1 MLVALYNATNG
12 DHWTNNHN
20 WTRDVDLDEWHGVTT
35 DPSGRIVLE
44 LDLEEN
50 ELFGTLPPELGDLSN
65 LRRLGLGDNQLQGEI
80 PSELGNLAELRY
92 LSLTRNLLRGEIPWE
107 LGNLTYLEVLGLGG
121 NALEGEIPS
130 ELGNLANLREL
141 YLWGNRL
148 RGEIPPD
155 LGNLSALE
163 KLLLQDNLL
172 EGSIPLELGDLTN
185 LKELDLSENAALSGC
200 MPEGSPVGFC
210 TSPTNIQMRRE
221 EARTIVLTWD
231 PVEGASHYRIYH
243 DDYWACSNTFFCDD
257 VVGSEVFE
265 TTFTHTGA
273 DRGMNNYAILACSG
287 SVCSSRGVIR
297 GNP

>member
-1 MLVALYNATNG
+1 MALYNATNG

-44 LDLEEN
+44 LDLGEN

-65 LRRLGLGDNQLQGEI
+65 LRRLGLGDNQLQEEI

-107 LGNLTYLEVLGLGG
+107 LGNLTYLEVLGLGR
-121 NALEGEIPS
+121 NDLEGEIPS

-163 KLLLQDNLL
+163 KLHLQDNLL

-185 LKELDLSENAALSGC
+185 LKELDLSGNAALSGC
-200 MPEGSPVGFC
+200 MPEGSAVG
-210 TSPTNIQMRRE
+210 SAQARPT
-221 EARTIVLTWD
+221 A
-231 PVEGASHYRIYH
+231 VEGGRSPRTDHHRLGSCGRSFPLQHLLWDGFWQGHMSREDLRVLRRYCLRAALCRCAVQTR
-243 DDYWACSNTFFCDD
+243 DFFDEVYWIAT
-257 VVGSEVFE
+257 
-265 TTFTHTGA
+265 
-273 DRGMNNYAILACSG
+273 L
-287 SVCSSRGVIR
+287 
-297 GNP
+297 

>member
-1 MLVALYNATNG
+1 MALYNATNG

-44 LDLEEN
+44 LDLGKN

-65 LRRLGLGDNQLQGEI
+65 LRRLGLGDNQLQEEI

-107 LGNLTYLEVLGLGG
+107 LGNLTYLEVLGLGR
-121 NALEGEIPS
+121 NDLEGEIPS

-163 KLLLQDNLL
+163 KLHLQDNLL

-185 LKELDLSENAALSGC
+185 LKELDLSGNAALSGC

-210 TSPTNIQMRRE
+210 TSPTNLQRRRE
-221 EARTIVLTWD
+221 EGTGVILTWH
-231 PVEGASHYRIYH
+231 PVANASHYNVQVQWDTFWRCPHSWCTREDFVEIFESTYTYVGSARGNQ
-243 DDYWACSNTFFCDD
+243 YWAVQACAGTCSEWEKF
-257 VVGSEVFE
+257 
-265 TTFTHTGA
+265 
-273 DRGMNNYAILACSG
+273 
-287 SVCSSRGVIR
+287 
-297 GNP
+297 P